1 MKLIAVDLDGTLL
14 TSDSCPS
21 PQGLDAISHA
31 VSKGH
36 TVTLCTGRASFDA
49 RHLTGELSIPI
60 IASNGAEVFDQEG
73 TLLRETP
80 IVPSAAAEAI
90 RYLLKQNV
98 YFEIFCPEAIYSPS
112 DGEQKLLAEMDILV
126 SANPEVD
133 RDQLWESAKIQFVQ
147 FGFRGIDQPLQ
158 LLEQGHPVYKLLVY
172 TFNAD
177 RLNEVT
183 QHFNEQPQVHTTS
196 SANHIVEIIAKEAD
210 KGSALRFLAGHLGV
224 DMSDTVVI
232 GDSYNDISMFEA
244 AGTKIA
250 MGNAVE
256 EIKRLS
262 TMTTRTNNDHGVA
275 YAIRSLLE
283 I

>member
-14 TSDSCPS
+14 TSDSRPS
-21 PQGLDAISHA
+21 SQGLDAISHA

-36 TVTLCTGRASFDA
+36 AVTLCTGRASFDA

-60 IASNGAEVFDQEG
+60 IASNGAEVFDREG
-73 TLLRETP
+73 KLLRETP
-80 IVPSAAAEAI
+80 IDPGAAAEAV
-90 RYLLKQNV
+90 RYLLKHNV

-112 DGEQKLLAEMDILV
+112 DGEQKLLAEMDMLV
-126 SANPEVD
+126 SANPNVD
-133 RDQLWESAKIQFVQ
+133 RDKLWESAKIQFVQ
-147 FGFRGIDQPLQ
+147 FGFRGTDQPLQ
-158 LLEQGHPVYKLLVY
+158 LLEQGRPVYKLLVY
-172 TFNAD
+172 TFNED
-177 RLNEVT
+177 KLNEIT
-183 QHFNEQPQVHTTS
+183 QHFDDQPQVHTTS
-196 SANHIVEIIAKEAD
+196 SANHIVEVIAKETD
-210 KGSALRFLAGHLGV
+210 KGSALRFLADHLGV

-250 MGNAVE
+250 MGNAVDD
-256 EIKRLS
+256 IKRLA
-262 TMTTRTNNDHGVA
+262 TVTTKTNNDHGVA